1 MVWGGGTAPSPENV
15 CISYIK
21 MVRFYAFPVIFID
34 TVFFRK
40 GHPNQKGRCPD
51 TLDTHAWPPLSGF
64 RKQQLFSSRQ
74 SARAAVSSCTTRS
87 KSSPVTRLTLAAGLD
102 WTEADRWV
110 TIWPRV
116 MAPRVSTEQTACTDD
131 VATAGSRASA
141 SAFSS
146 QRMNFPRSVSYTAYN
161 DGRSISTC
169 GSMA

>member
-1 MVWGGGTAPSPENV
+1 MFVFLISKWWGFMHSRWYLLTPFFFEKATL
-15 CISYIK
+15 IK
-21 MVRFYAFPVIFID
+21 MAGVRTPW
-34 TVFFRK
+34 T
-40 GHPNQKGRCPD
+40 PP
-51 TLDTHAWPPLSGF
+51 LDPPLSGF